1 MARGLRR
8 KASSEETELALKLSP
23 ACLAGFPFQ
32 RPQYF
37 GQCSGWSHAM
47 VLVSA
52 TKLRALGKRARVNH
66 DFWFVV
72 KACALE
78 QSTGNK
84 TVMHEVAMV
93 SPR

>member
-1 MARGLRR
+1 
-8 KASSEETELALKLSP
+8 
-23 ACLAGFPFQ
+23 
-32 RPQYF
+32 
-37 GQCSGWSHAM
+37 M

-66 DFWFVV
+66 DFLFVV